1 MFFLFSCLYR
11 SILAAR
17 LMASSFAV
25 TLANKA
31 AQERLDSL
39 QKDSFKSEHFFD
51 FTKTKRSLE
60 EEEEEDGK

>member
-1 MFFLFSCLYR
+1 
-11 SILAAR
+11 
-17 LMASSFAV
+17 MASSFAV